1 MTEIDQGTIDYKHEL
16 VRKSVH
22 LCSLSMPILYYY
34 VTRELALTVLVPMLL
49 FLLFFDISRHYITPV
64 KTLYNNL
71 FGFMLR
77 KHETDENKKNLNG
90 ATYVLLSAVIVVFI
104 FPKVIVITSFAV
116 LIIGDIFA
124 ALIGRKFGKHK
135 FLKKSLEG
143 TLAFFFTASIVVII
157 APKVE
162 YLAIEYIIG
171 FIAVAVG
178 AIVENLSGGWADD
191 NLTIPL
197 SIGLAMW
204 GLYLIFIPGMQLFLA
219 GVPN

>member
-1 MTEIDQGTIDYKHEL
+1 MTEIDQGAIDYKHEL

-22 LCSLSMPILYYY
+22 LCSLSMPIIYYY
-34 VTRELALTVLVPMLL
+34 VTRELALIVLVPLLL
-49 FLLFFDISRHYITPV
+49 FILFFDISRHYIIPI
-64 KTLYNNL
+64 KTFYNNL

-90 ATYVLLSAVIVVFI
+90 ASYVLLSAVIVVFI

-124 ALIGRKFGKHK
+124 ALIGRKFGRHS

-143 TLAFFFTASIVVII
+143 TLAFFFTAAIVVIV

-162 YLAIEYIIG
+162 YTFGEYIIG
-171 FIAVAVG
+171 FVAVAVG

-197 SIGLAMW
+197 SIGLVMW
-204 GLYLIFIPGMQLFLA
+204 GLYIIFIPEMALILT